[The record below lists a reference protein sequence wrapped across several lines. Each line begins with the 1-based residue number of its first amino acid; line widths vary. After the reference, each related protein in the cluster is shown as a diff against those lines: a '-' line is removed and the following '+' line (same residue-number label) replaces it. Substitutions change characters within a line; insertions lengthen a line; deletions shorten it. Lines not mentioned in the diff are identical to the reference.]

1 MFLAS
6 DARYLPEAPFA
17 LVERGTVRDE
27 ARMSELEPDS
37 LLSVAQAAGVLGV
50 HPNTIRTW
58 TDAGRLTAYRINAR
72 GDRRFRRGDVLRL
85 LVEDGAGVAV
95 TEAGSSGRPEL
106 ALVRRIATGLATTP
120 TTGAVARTLVE
131 AIRIELGA
139 SRVAIYVA
147 TDDGDELAAQVG
159 FATPPSARD
168 AAADGH
174 DRADAPDRE
183 LELRTRRG
191 RVGRMVLDGPTADGL
206 APALLEAVVATAAT
220 ALASAR
226 LLGRARRE
234 LRRAKALAS
243 VTKELAGELD
253 LGKVLDEIIERTR
266 TLFGADRA
274 GLWLFDDTEHP
285 IALATRGLSDQFLS
299 RSSEL
304 TTNSRTIAVRTLRD
318 HRARWA
324 RDVGADRSVGEMRT
338 AYLAEGIRTVCIVPL
353 LTRGRSIG
361 VVGLYHDTD
370 RTWPDDEI
378 ALVQAFADQ
387 AAIAV
392 QNARLYRSAAEG
404 AARMRSIQDLSARLN
419 QLTDVRAIGEAIVAE
434 ARTLADYHD
443 IRIYRVDRARGVCDP
458 IAFTREMLDGQPE
471 NPEELLRVAI
481 GEGFT
486 GWVAEHGE
494 PLLINDALDDP
505 RGKTIEGTDDIPESM
520 LVVPMLYEG
529 ESLGVIVLSQLGF
542 NRFTDD
548 DLQTMRIFAG
558 YAAQAMANA
567 QTYEQLVAQS
577 TELARRAD
585 AQRRLLEINERL
597 LTLDQA
603 GVLETV
609 AEGLRDVVSYD
620 NLSIYRTDHAKR
632 EMIPVLTRERHAEEV
647 GRYHIPF
654 GRGLMGW
661 AVGHGQSVLA
671 NDALAD
677 PRALQIPGTPAEPEA
692 VAIVPLVADGHV
704 LGVLNV
710 SRLGGPEVAF
720 SESDF
725 ELVQL
730 FAAQASIALSN
741 ADAHEALNQ
750 RAETDALTGL
760 GNHGAFQRHLGELVD
775 GIGADARGNE
785 GQLTVLM
792 MDLDRFKA
800 YNDRHGHPAGDAL
813 LHRIAT
819 AIYGAARSEDSV
831 YRYGGDEFALI
842 LPRSGVP
849 AATRVAQRIRSAV
862 ARLTADNATPVT
874 ITIGVASLPGQATDR
889 GGLIA
894 AADAALYYG
903 KRSGENRV
911 VRADQLPRD
920 LGDLRGTL
928 DELASAALRDGDDE
942 HAVEHLV
949 ERASQMGGVSG
960 HDAGSLRDAL
970 VAITRS
976 LGGSDPAQRG
986 HADRV
991 AHLALSIAVVL
1002 GLSAEEQRT
1011 VELAGR
1017 LHVLDRRGI
1026 RELGRHAALADT
1038 ASLIVARERL
1048 ADDGARRRRRPLRGH
1063 GPLGAHVLGV
1073 ADAYDT
1079 LVAGV
1084 GRPRVG
1090 RNDAIAALRSDTTS
1104 WHAEVLD
1111 ALTVVVN
1118 QRRDRGR
1125 RRRGS
1130 DAAVLEGRGA
1140 A

>member
-1 MFLAS
+1 
-6 DARYLPEAPFA
+6 
-17 LVERGTVRDE
+17 
-27 ARMSELEPDS
+27 MSELESDS

-50 HPNTIRTW
+50 HPNTIRAW

-85 LVEDGAGVAV
+85 LVEDGARLDV
-95 TEAGSSGRPEL
+95 TDAGSSARPEL
-106 ALVRRIATGLATTP
+106 ALIRRIATSLATTP

-139 SRVAIYVA
+139 SRVAIHVA
-147 TDDGDELAAQVG
+147 TDDGDVVAAQVG
-159 FATPPSARD
+159 FATTPTAH
-168 AAADGH
+168 AVAADG
-174 DRADAPDRE
+174 ADAADRE

-191 RVGRMVLDGPTADGL
+191 RVGRLVMDTSTADGL
-206 APALLEAVVATAAT
+206 APALLDAVVATAST

-253 LGKVLDEIIERTR
+253 LGKVLDEILERTR

-274 GLWLFDDTEHP
+274 GLWLFDGTEHP
-285 IALATRGLSDQFLS
+285 VALATRGLSDRFLT
-299 RSSEL
+299 RSAEL
-304 TTNSRTIAVRTLRD
+304 TSDSRTIAVRTLRD

-324 RDVGADRSVGEMRT
+324 RDVGTDRSVGEMRT

-353 LTRGRSIG
+353 LARGRSIG

-378 ALVQAFADQ
+378 GLVQAFADQ

-392 QNARLYRSAAEG
+392 QNARLYRSAAES

-419 QLTDVRAIGEAIVAE
+419 RLTDVRAIGEAIVAE

-443 IRIYRVDRARGVCDP
+443 IRIYRVDRERGVCDP
-458 IAFTREMLDGQPE
+458 IAFTREMLDGQAE
-471 NPEELLRVAI
+471 DPEELLRVAI

-486 GWVAEHGE
+486 GWVAERGE

-505 RGKTIEGTDDIPESM
+505 RGKTIEGTDDVPESM
-520 LVVPMLYEG
+520 LLVPMLYEG

-620 NLSIYRTDHAKR
+620 NLSIYRTDHARR

-647 GRYHIPF
+647 GRYHPPF

-661 AVGHGQSVLA
+661 AVDHGQPVLA
-671 NDALAD
+671 NDALDD

-710 SRLGGPEVAF
+710 SRLGDAEVHF
-720 SESDF
+720 SASDF

-775 GIGADARGNE
+775 AIDPDARGNDAL
-785 GQLTVLM
+785 LTVLM

-819 AIYGAARSEDSV
+819 AIYGSARSDDSV

-842 LPRSGVP
+842 LPRSGTP
-849 AATRVAQRIRSAV
+849 AGTRVAQRIRRAV
-862 ARLTADNATPVT
+862 ARLTADNVTPVT

-949 ERASQMGGVSG
+949 ERATQMGVSG
-960 HDAGSLRDAL
+960 GHETGGLHDAVL
-970 VAITRS
+970 AITRS
-976 LGGSDPAQRG
+976 LGGSDAAQRA

-991 AHLALSIAVVL
+991 GHLALWIAEIL
-1002 GLSAEEQRT
+1002 GMSPEEQRT

-1026 RELGRHAALADT
+1026 RELGRHASLADT
-1038 ASLIVARERL
+1038 AALIVARERL
-1048 ADDGARRRRRPLRGH
+1048 ADDGTRRRRRTARGH
-1063 GPLGAHVLGV
+1063 GPLGAHVVGV

-1090 RNDAIAALRSDTTS
+1090 RNDAIAALRSDTAS

-1125 RRRGS
+1125 RRRDS
-1130 DAAVLEGRGA
+1130 DAAAVEDRGA

>member
-1 MFLAS
+1 
-6 DARYLPEAPFA
+6 
-17 LVERGTVRDE
+17 
-27 ARMSELEPDS
+27 MSELESDS

-50 HPNTIRTW
+50 HPNTIRAW

-85 LVEDGAGVAV
+85 LVEDGGSGDAGGNGEGIA
-95 TEAGSSGRPEL
+95 TDHRPAL
-106 ALVRRIATGLATTP
+106 ALIRRVATGLSTTP

-131 AIRIELGA
+131 AVRVELGA
-139 SRVAIYVA
+139 ERVAIYVT
-147 TDDGDELAAQVG
+147 TDDGEELAAHAG
-159 FATPPSARD
+159 FASAPAARGTGRTIHPADRD
-168 AAADGH
+168 
-174 DRADAPDRE
+174 
-183 LELRTRRG
+183 LELATRRG
-191 RVGRMVLDGPTADGL
+191 RVGRMLIDRDAADALGQPVLDSL
-206 APALLEAVVATAAT
+206 VAIAST

-234 LRRAKALAS
+234 LRRARALAS

-253 LGKVLDEIIERTR
+253 LSRVLDEVIERTR

-274 GLWLFDDTEHP
+274 GLWLFDGTEHP
-285 IALATRGLSDQFLS
+285 VALTTRGLSERFLA
-299 RSSEL
+299 RSAEL
-304 TTNSRTIAVRTLRD
+304 TTRSRTIALSTLRD
-318 HRARWA
+318 RRVRWA
-324 RDVGADRSVGEMRT
+324 RDAGADRSVGAMRT
-338 AYLAEGIRTVCIVPL
+338 AYLEEGIRTVCIVPL
-353 LTRGRSIG
+353 LNRGRAIG
-361 VVGLYHDTD
+361 VLGLYHDTD
-370 RTWPDDEI
+370 RSWPDDEI
-378 ALVQAFADQ
+378 TLVQAFADQ

-392 QNARLYRSAAEG
+392 QNARLYHSAAES

-419 QLTDVRAIGEAIVAE
+419 RLTDVRAIGEAIVAE

-443 IRIYRVDRARGVCDP
+443 IRIYRVDRERGMCDP
-458 IAFTREMLDGQPE
+458 IAFTREMLDGSTEDPVAA
-471 NPEELLRVAI
+471 LRVAI

-494 PLLINDALDDP
+494 PLLINDAVDDP
-505 RGKTIEGTDDIPESM
+505 RGKTIEGTHDVPESM

-529 ESLGVIVLSQLGF
+529 EAVGVIVLSQLGF
-542 NRFTDD
+542 NRFTED

-585 AQRRLLEINERL
+585 SQRRLLEINERL

-609 AEGLRDVVSYD
+609 ADGLQDVVTYD
-620 NLSIYRTDHAKR
+620 NLSIYRTDPARR
-632 EMIPVLTRERHAEEV
+632 EMFPVLTRERHAEEV
-647 GRYHIPF
+647 SRYHIPF

-661 AVGHGQSVLA
+661 AVDHGQPVLA
-671 NDALAD
+671 NDALSD

-692 VAIVPLVADGHV
+692 VAIVPLVADGQV

-710 SRLGGPEVAF
+710 SRLGGAEVHF
-720 SESDF
+720 SASDF
-725 ELVQL
+725 ELIQL

-741 ADAHEALNQ
+741 ADAHQALSL

-760 GNHGAFQRHLGELVD
+760 GNHGAFQRHLGELVSGLD
-775 GIGADARGNE
+775 PDARGTAS
-785 GQLTVLM
+785 QLTVLM
-792 MDLDRFKA
+792 MDLDNFKA

-813 LHRIAT
+813 LHRVAT
-819 AIYGAARSEDSV
+819 AIYGAARSDDSV

-842 LPRSGVP
+842 VPRSGT
-849 AATRVAQRIRSAV
+849 ASGARVAQRIRTAV
-862 ARLTADNATPVT
+862 ARLTANDVTPVT
-874 ITIGVASLPGQATDR
+874 ITIGVASLPAQASDR

-911 VRADQLPRD
+911 VRADRLPRD

-942 HAVEHLV
+942 HAVDYLV
-949 ERASQMGGVSG
+949 ERASQMGGAAP
-960 HDAGSLRDAL
+960 DAGDLPAAL
-970 VAITRS
+970 LAITRS
-976 LGGSDPAQRG
+976 LGGSDAVQRG
-986 HADRV
+986 KADRV
-991 AHLALSIAVVL
+991 AGLALAVAEAL
-1002 GLSAEEQRT
+1002 GMTGEEQLT

-1017 LHVLDRRGI
+1017 LHGLDRRGI
-1026 RELGRHAALADT
+1026 RELGRHPSLAGT
-1038 ASLIVARERL
+1038 ADLILARERL
-1048 ADDGARRRRRPLRGH
+1048 ADEGSRRRRRSTRAH

-1073 ADAYDT
+1073 AAAYDA

-1084 GRPRVG
+1084 GRERVG
-1090 RNDAIAALRSDTTS
+1090 RNDAIAALRSDTAS
-1104 WHAEVLD
+1104 WDPRVID
-1111 ALTVVVN
+1111 ALTAVVN

-1130 DAAVLEGRGA
+1130 DVAGMEGRGA

>member
-1 MFLAS
+1 M
-6 DARYLPEAPFA
+6 
-17 LVERGTVRDE
+17 GHDE
-27 ARMSELEPDS
+27 ARMSEHEPDS

-85 LVEDGAGVAV
+85 LVEDGAGVEIA
-95 TEAGSSGRPEL
+95 EDAAAARPEL
-106 ALVRRIATGLATTP
+106 AVIRRVATGLATTP

-147 TDDGDELAAQVG
+147 TDADDELAAHAG
-159 FATPPSARD
+159 FASAPPARRIH
-168 AAADGH
+168 ADGVE
-174 DRADAPDRE
+174 RASGDRE
-183 LELRTRRG
+183 LELATRRG
-191 RVGRMVLDGPTADGL
+191 RVGHLVVDRITADGL
-206 APALLEAVVATAAT
+206 PPGLLDALVATAAT

-243 VTKELAGELD
+243 VTRELAGELD
-253 LGKVLDEIIERTR
+253 LARVLDEILERTR

-274 GLWLFDDTEHP
+274 GLWLFDGSEHP
-285 IALATRGLSDQFLS
+285 VALASRGLSERFLA
-299 RSSEL
+299 RSAEL
-304 TTNSRTIAVRTLRD
+304 TSRSRTIAIRTLRD
-318 HRARWA
+318 QRARWA
-324 RDVGADRSVGEMRT
+324 RDVGADRTIGEMRT
-338 AYLAEGIRTVCIVPL
+338 AYLEEGIRTVCIVPL
-353 LTRGRSIG
+353 RNRGGSIG

-378 ALVQAFADQ
+378 SLVQAFADQ

-392 QNARLYRSAAEG
+392 QNARLYRSAAES
-404 AARMRSIQDLSARLN
+404 AVRMRSIQDLSARLN
-419 QLTDVRAIGEAIVAE
+419 RLTDVRAIGEAIVAE

-443 IRIYRVDRARGVCDP
+443 IRIYRVDRERGMCDP

-471 NPEELLRVAI
+471 DPEALLRVAI

-494 PLLINDALDDP
+494 PLLINDALEDP

-520 LVVPMLYEG
+520 LLVPMLYEG
-529 ESLGVIVLSQLGF
+529 EALGVIVLSQLGF

-585 AQRRLLEINERL
+585 SQRRLLEINERL

-609 AEGLRDVVSYD
+609 ADGLHDVVRYD

-661 AVGHGQSVLA
+661 AVDHGQPVLA
-671 NDALAD
+671 NDALDD

-692 VAIVPLVADGHV
+692 VAIVPLVADGNV

-710 SRLGGPEVAF
+710 SRMGGAEVHF
-720 SESDF
+720 SASDF

-741 ADAHEALNQ
+741 ADAHQALSQ

-760 GNHGAFQRHLGELVD
+760 GNHGAFQRRLGELVD
-775 GIGADARGNE
+775 AIDPDVRGADA
-785 GQLTVLM
+785 QLTVLM

-813 LHRIAT
+813 LHRVAT

-842 LPRSGVP
+842 LPRSGT
-849 AATRVAQRIRSAV
+849 AAGTRVARRIRTAV
-862 ARLTADNATPVT
+862 ARLTAGNVTPVT
-874 ITIGVASLPGQATDR
+874 ITVGVASLPGQATDR

-949 ERASQMGGVSG
+949 ERASQMGVSG
-960 HDAGSLRDAL
+960 HETTAVRDAL
-970 VAITRS
+970 VTITRS
-976 LGGSDPAQRG
+976 LGGSDAAQRG

-991 AHLALSIAVVL
+991 GRMALAIAEKL
-1002 GLSAEEQRT
+1002 GMSPEEQRT

-1017 LHVLDRRGI
+1017 LHVLDRHGI
-1026 RELGRHAALADT
+1026 RELGRHASLADT

-1048 ADDGARRRRRPLRGH
+1048 SDEGARRRRRSAGSH
-1063 GPLGAHVLGV
+1063 GPLGAHVIGV

-1090 RNDAIAALRSDTTS
+1090 RNEAIAALRSDTAS
-1104 WHAEVLD
+1104 WHAEVLE

-1130 DAAVLEGRGA
+1130 DATAMEDRGA

>member
-1 MFLAS
+1 
-6 DARYLPEAPFA
+6 
-17 LVERGTVRDE
+17 
-27 ARMSELEPDS
+27 MSELEPDS

-58 TDAGRLTAYRINAR
+58 TDGGRLSAYRINAR

-85 LVEDGAGVAV
+85 LVEDGAASETGLA
-95 TEAGSSGRPEL
+95 SGTDPAADARPEL
-106 ALVRRIATGLATTP
+106 VLIRRIATGLAATP

-131 AIRIELGA
+131 AMRVELGA

-147 TDDGDELAAQVG
+147 TDEGDELAAHAG
-159 FATPPSARD
+159 FATPPPARLTD
-168 AAADGH
+168 PATHQGPEG
-174 DRADAPDRE
+174 PDRT
-183 LELRTRRG
+183 LELATRRG
-191 RVGRMVLDGPTADGL
+191 RVGRLVVDRHTDDRLD
-206 APALLEAVVATAAT
+206 PALRDALLATAST

-253 LGKVLDEIIERTR
+253 LARVLDEVIERTR

-274 GLWLFDDTEHP
+274 GLWLFDGTEHP
-285 IALATRGLSDQFLS
+285 VALASRGLSEQFLA
-299 RSSEL
+299 RSAGL
-304 TTNSRTIAVRTLRD
+304 TRDSRTIATRTLRD
-318 HRARWA
+318 QRARWA
-324 RDVGADRSVGEMRT
+324 RDVGTDRSIGAMRT
-338 AYLAEGIRTVCIVPL
+338 AYLDEGIRTVCVVPL
-353 LTRGRSIG
+353 RSRGRSIG
-361 VVGLYHDTD
+361 VVGLYHDAD
-370 RTWPDDEI
+370 RTWPEDEI

-392 QNARLYRSAAEG
+392 QNARLYRAAAESAA
-404 AARMRSIQDLSARLN
+404 RIRSIQDLSARLN
-419 QLTDVRAIGEAIVAE
+419 RLTDVRAIGEAIVAE

-443 IRIYRVDRARGVCDP
+443 IRIYRVDRARGMCDP
-458 IAFTREMLDGQPE
+458 IAFTREMLEGQPE
-471 NPEELLRVAI
+471 DAEALLRVAV

-494 PLLINDALDDP
+494 PLLINNALDDP
-505 RGKTIEGTDDIPESM
+505 RGKTIDGTDDIPESM
-520 LVVPMLYEG
+520 LLVPMLYEG
-529 ESLGVIVLSQLGF
+529 EALGVIVLSQLGF
-542 NRFTDD
+542 DRFTDD
-548 DLQTMRIFAG
+548 DLQTMSIFAG

-577 TELARRAD
+577 TELARHAD
-585 AQRRLLEINERL
+585 SQRRLLEINERL

-609 AEGLRDVVSYD
+609 ADGLQDVVSYD
-620 NLSIYRTDHAKR
+620 NLSIYRTDHALR

-647 GRYHIPF
+647 GRFHIPF

-661 AVGHGQSVLA
+661 AVEHGQPVLA

-677 PRALQIPGTPAEPEA
+677 PRAIQIPGTPAEPEA
-692 VAIVPLVADGHV
+692 VAIVPLVAEGHV

-710 SRLGGPEVAF
+710 SRMGGAEVHFNA
-720 SESDF
+720 SDF

-741 ADAHEALNQ
+741 ADAHQALSQ

-775 GIGADARGNE
+775 AIDPDARGTA

-813 LHRIAT
+813 LHRVAT

-842 LPRSGVP
+842 LPRSGT
-849 AATRVAQRIRSAV
+849 AAGTRVAHRIRTAV
-862 ARLTADNATPVT
+862 ARLTAGNATPVT

-920 LGDLRGTL
+920 LGELRGTL
-928 DELASAALRDGDDE
+928 DELASAALREGDDE

-949 ERASQMGGVSG
+949 ERASQMGVSAP
-960 HDAGSLRDAL
+960 DAGSLRDAL
-970 VAITRS
+970 VTITRS
-976 LGGSDPAQRG
+976 LGGSDTAQRG

-991 AHLALSIAVVL
+991 GRLALSIAEEL
-1002 GLSAEEQRT
+1002 GMSQEEQSS

-1017 LHVLDRRGI
+1017 LHVLDRRGM
-1026 RELGRHAALADT
+1026 RELSRHAALADT
-1038 ASLIVARERL
+1038 ATLIAARARL
-1048 ADDGARRRRRPLRGH
+1048 VRSAGSGRSRRAH
-1063 GPLGAHVLGV
+1063 GPLGAHVIGV

-1090 RNDAIAALRSDTTS
+1090 RRDAIAALRADTAS
-1104 WHAEVLD
+1104 WRPEVVE
-1111 ALTVVVN
+1111 ALTGVVN
-1118 QRRDRGR
+1118 QRRDPGR

-1130 DAAVLEGRGA
+1130 DTAAVEDRGA